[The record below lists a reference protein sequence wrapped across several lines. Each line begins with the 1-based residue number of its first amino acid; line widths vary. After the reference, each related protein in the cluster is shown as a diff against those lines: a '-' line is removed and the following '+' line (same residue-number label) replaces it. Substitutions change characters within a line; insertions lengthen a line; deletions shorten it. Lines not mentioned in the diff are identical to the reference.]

1 MATDKTK
8 YGVRIKN
15 ISCGSLYAYNLG
27 VRDRYEW
34 KQAMMVNSLLLN
46 FLKEN
51 GLKIEKNGSTKDIVG
66 IDFNYK
72 SYSYEDEMKKLK
84 KALKNAETEE
94 SKIFFENQIQKT
106 IDNKDL
112 FDEKNVD
119 EIRKIYYNDGFN
131 ITYKTYKKDGSVK
144 TEKTIHYNML
154 YRSTGKAK
162 QGNCIFICDRL
173 YKKTKQFMYMG
184 YKLPKNEAPIVEIG
198 AYASLIASGIVGTI
212 KINPKDIFVMRDIDS
227 KFITNIVSVE
237 LDKDKHCIAVDKDN
251 YEVKNTLFDGQGLI
265 DESIFPTWANGYI
278 LLRHHMTKFACFRSC
293 IQKFFKDYYEENYE
307 TAKITDMFGIEHYV
321 KDIKVITTNN
331 AMKYL
336 KFGLS
341 YEYWCQ
347 KVNENGNL
355 FGIVKTAHESK
366 LGHVQKMSYQMIN
379 TLNYDIMP
387 NVVEE
392 TLNYINKLK
401 KDDMEFIRYLEK
413 NADFSNDYKV
423 IADLC
428 KNNIQFIQSEYYRER
443 KEYIIRNYVRD
454 FREGRV
460 IQNADNLVI
469 VGSPYAMLLASVG
482 ENISLDDTFKTEK
495 GTIQCFTKRF
505 KDDAY
510 LASFRSPHNSRNNI
524 GYLHNV
530 YSDNMI
536 KYFDFDKQI
545 IAINMIGTDF
555 QDRHNGLTNGSV
567 LWKHSSKTIR

>member
-1 MATDKTK
+1 
-8 YGVRIKN
+8 
-15 ISCGSLYAYNLG
+15 
-27 VRDRYEW
+27 
-34 KQAMMVNSLLLN
+34 
-46 FLKEN
+46 
-51 GLKIEKNGSTKDIVG
+51 
-66 IDFNYK
+66 
-72 SYSYEDEMKKLK
+72 MKKLK

-212 KINPKDIFVMRDIDS
+212 KINPKDIFIMRDIDS

-278 LLRHHMTKFACFRSC
+278 LLRHHMTKFACFRGY
-293 IQKFFKDYYEENYE
+293 IQKFFKDYYGENYE

-469 VGSPYAMLLASVG
+469 VGSPYAMLLATVG
-482 ENISLDDTFKTEK
+482 EDVSLDDTFKTEE

-505 KDDAY
+505 KDDTY

>member
-1 MATDKTK
+1 
-8 YGVRIKN
+8 
-15 ISCGSLYAYNLG
+15 
-27 VRDRYEW
+27 
-34 KQAMMVNSLLLN
+34 
-46 FLKEN
+46 
-51 GLKIEKNGSTKDIVG
+51 
-66 IDFNYK
+66 
-72 SYSYEDEMKKLK
+72 
-84 KALKNAETEE
+84 
-94 SKIFFENQIQKT
+94 
-106 IDNKDL
+106 
-112 FDEKNVD
+112 
-119 EIRKIYYNDGFN
+119 
-131 ITYKTYKKDGSVK
+131 
-144 TEKTIHYNML
+144 
-154 YRSTGKAK
+154 
-162 QGNCIFICDRL
+162 
-173 YKKTKQFMYMG
+173 
-184 YKLPKNEAPIVEIG
+184 
-198 AYASLIASGIVGTI
+198 
-212 KINPKDIFVMRDIDS
+212 
-227 KFITNIVSVE
+227 
-237 LDKDKHCIAVDKDN
+237 
-251 YEVKNTLFDGQGLI
+251 
-265 DESIFPTWANGYI
+265 
-278 LLRHHMTKFACFRSC
+278 
-293 IQKFFKDYYEENYE
+293 
-307 TAKITDMFGIEHYV
+307 MFGIEHYV

-469 VGSPYAMLLASVG
+469 VGSPYAMLLATVG
-482 ENISLDDTFKTEK
+482 EDVSLDDTFKTEK

-505 KDDAY
+505 KDDTY